1 MPQVKFIQPAN
12 WQGRHIRRGDVVDMD
27 PATAAA
33 YCGNG
38 QAELLPTRASAAAA
52 EPNESAESLQRRGNT
67 AKRAKASRAT
77 KPTEADED
85 EEE

>member
-12 WQGRHIRRGDVVDMD
+12 WQGRHLRRGDVVDMD

-52 EPNESAESLQRRGNT
+52 EPNESAEAVQRGNNT

-77 KPTEADED
+77 KPTDDED
-85 EEE
+85 E